1 MEIKVDK
8 TLVRKCRARGDAI
21 AKAWTHNGVLTNPAY
36 SKGRVT
42 QKQSAAINTYGIIAE
57 VALHLYLGLD
67 PEPHFNR
74 SATESDGGVDL
85 NVNGKTIDVKAS
97 DNPFATRLM
106 WPVKLIHK
114 LPACADVLVM
124 AVVAP
129 APAEDGSRTVR
140 FRGWV
145 TKEEFISQHWKAK
158 GINGVVDGSPYM
170 NEKSLYSME
179 QLVQHLGH
187 VKATKESAN
196 V

>member
-1 MEIKVDK
+1 MTEIIVEK
-8 TLVRKCRARGDAI
+8 TLARKCRTRGEAI
-21 AKAWTHNGVLTNPAY
+21 AKSWSKHGGAVNPAY
-36 SKGRVT
+36 SKGKVT
-42 QKQSAAINTYGIIAE
+42 QKQSASINTFGIVAE
-57 VALHLYLGLD
+57 VALHIYLGID
-67 PEPHFNR
+67 PEPVFARAN
-74 SATESDGGVDL
+74 ESDGGVDL

-114 LPACADVLVM
+114 LPDAADIFVM
-124 AVVAP
+124 ATVAP

-145 TKEEFISQHWKAK
+145 TKEEFIAQHWKAK
-158 GINGVVDGSPYM
+158 GMQNIVDGTPFM

-187 VKATKESAN
+187 IQATKEFAN